1 MNGLMEVLVV
11 AWVYGKSNDDQGH
24 SSLRTAVGTAV
35 GELHNLLRCCS
46 ASLGGFGG
54 VQCVPVGHPFN
65 QAGWDQLALSG
76 SQSAWLFFSLSFFSF
91 FNYIPLN
98 LVDTAQL

>member
-1 MNGLMEVLVV
+1 M

-54 VQCVPVGHPFN
+54 VQCVTVGHPFN
-65 QAGWDQLALSG
+65 QAGWDQRALSG
-76 SQSAWLFFSLSFFSF
+76 FQSAKFIFFPFLFYFKHL
-91 FNYIPLN
+91 PLN